1 MTSKALPALAA
12 LLLHKGHS
20 AFAAPSPL
28 PPSAPGEPADV
39 AETESPVW
47 YGYKLMLADAAS
59 LALVI
64 GGVATDMAPLA
75 VTGLGGVFLG
85 APIVHGAEG
94 QSGRAL
100 GSLGMRA
107 VLPLAEG
114 ALAVWAYDRNNR
126 DSGTCDCM
134 GGMFAYFGGVALGMG
149 AAMLVDAAF
158 LGWRSEPVAA
168 RRESF
173 PAPLRS
179 GWRRGAAA
187 WDWRGGSDGAQTS
200 LGLGRTVTS
209 TIWLSTGAG

>member
-1 MTSKALPALAA
+1 MTSKAIPALAA
-12 LLLHKGHS
+12 LLLAAPASS

-28 PPSAPGEPADV
+28 PPSAPAEPADV
-39 AETESPVW
+39 AERERPVW

-59 LALVI
+59 LALVV

-75 VTGLGGVFLG
+75 VTGLGGVLLG

-100 GSLGMRA
+100 GSLGMRV
-107 VLPLAEG
+107 VLPLAGG

-149 AAMLVDAAF
+149 VAMMVDAAF

-168 RRESF
+168 RRESLSLLPSF
-173 PAPLRS
+173 GLAP
-179 GWRRGAAA
+179 G
-187 WDWRGGSDGAQTS
+187 GGSV
-200 LGLGRTVTS
+200 GLAGRF
-209 TIWLSTGAG
+209 